1 MASCCGRV
9 LLLLAA
15 VHGSL
20 LSTSV
25 AADRGLSSSPT
36 DLLDVQLEYS
46 LLGGTVPI
54 SAAEEWHPL
63 GAVRLQALDE
73 ADVDPHASGVSGKLL
88 PAEGVFRELGELAQ
102 QQPRLGDVTIRVRAA
117 LPMTTAAG
125 EDGTPTHITTSAALD
140 ERLLSRDGEGHPS
153 FSPSFDLMLA
163 DTMRAANAGGA
174 AVTPFAILLRGRDP
188 HAEETAAKG
197 EQVRVRSRTYAE
209 GIVSRFG
216 WGGGGGRPSSHQP
229 GGDPQAMMGSPE
241 EHPQEAPQKS
251 LLQRYW
257 WLIPIA
263 LVGFS
268 LMSADQP
275 GGPQSPQHSAAA
287 TE

>member
-20 LSTSV
+20 LSTTSV

-88 PAEGVFRELGELAQ
+88 PAEGVFRQLGKLAQ

-117 LPMTTAAG
+117 LPTTTTAG
-125 EDGTPTHITTSAALD
+125 RETPTHITTSAALD

-163 DTMRAANAGGA
+163 DTMRASAGGA

-188 HAEETAAKG
+188 HAEETDSKG

-216 WGGGGGRPSSHQP
+216 WGGGGGRPSSPH
-229 GGDPQAMMGSPE
+229 GGDPQATMGSSE
-241 EHPQEAPQKS
+241 EDPQEAPQKS

-257 WLIPIA
+257 WMIPIV

-268 LMSADQP
+268 LMSAEQP